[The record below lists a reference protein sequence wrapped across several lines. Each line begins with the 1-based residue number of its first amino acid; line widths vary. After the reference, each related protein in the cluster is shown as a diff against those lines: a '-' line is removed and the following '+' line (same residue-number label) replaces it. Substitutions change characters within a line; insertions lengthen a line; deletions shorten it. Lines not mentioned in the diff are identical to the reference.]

1 MDIAQKN
8 TTSAEKRQV
17 FLSPAKVNLFL
28 KVLSKRPDGYHE
40 IRSLMQPVSLY
51 DEVTI
56 EVVQGDAIFVSSD
69 HAGVPGGR
77 DNLAYRAA
85 EQVLEAVGVKRKVSI
100 SIGKRI
106 PVGAGLGG
114 GSSDAATV
122 LMGLNSLLGGQIDDK
137 RLMGLGAG
145 IGSDVPFF
153 ILKGSALASGRG
165 EILKRVKLPRYDYV
179 LVNPGFHVSTAWA
192 YTNLDLTKK
201 TEDNILLYSEGPLD
215 PELDIRDFLH
225 NDLEAVTAARYPEIT
240 AIKRALVEEGALG
253 SLMSGSG
260 PTVFGVFQDAG
271 KAEAAFERLK
281 MTLNRGFSV
290 FLAHGI

>member
-1 MDIAQKN
+1 MDNAQKN
-8 TTSAEKRQV
+8 TPSAEKRQV

-56 EVVQGDAIFVSSD
+56 EVVQGDGIFVSSD

-85 EQVLEAVGVKRKVSI
+85 ERLLDAVGVKRKVSI
-100 SIGKRI
+100 SIGKKI

-122 LMGLNSLLGGQIDDK
+122 LMGLNSLLGCQIDDK

-153 ILKGSALASGRG
+153 ILKGPALASGRG
-165 EILKRVKLPRYDYV
+165 EILKRVKLPRYNYV

-192 YTNLDLTKK
+192 YNNLDLTKK
-201 TEDNILLYSEGPLD
+201 TEDNILIYSEEHLD
-215 PELDIRDFLH
+215 SDRNIRDFLY
-225 NDLEAVTAARYPEIT
+225 NDLEAVTAVRYPEIT
-240 AIKRALVEEGALG
+240 AIKRALVEEGAQG

-271 KAEAAFERLK
+271 NAEAAFERLK
-281 MTLNRGFSV
+281 VTLDRAFSV
-290 FLAHGI
+290 FLAHGL